1 MPQSK
6 MSHSIEQLLTS
17 ARTLLDDTSASAG
30 IDAEILLCHTLG
42 CSRSHLFAWPQK
54 TLTAEQIDRYHE
66 LVDLRASGRPVAYLT
81 GAREF
86 WSLPLKVDE
95 STLIPRPETET
106 LIEFVLE
113 RFAADTVLDVADL
126 GTGSGAIAC
135 ALASERPHWSIVATD
150 VSHAALNVARDN
162 ARRLGLDTIRFAHG
176 DWFDAF
182 DAARRFDLLVSNPP
196 YVAAADPHLSSGDV
210 MFEPASALVSGADGL
225 DDIRRIAAQ
234 ATDRLKTGGWLVLEH
249 GYNQQPVVAAI
260 LRNAGFDSI
269 ELRRDLAGIPRMTAG
284 CRSDA

>member
-1 MPQSK
+1 MTSTDT
-6 MSHSIEQLLTS
+6 HTIAQLLAIAAQRLDTAS
-17 ARTLLDDTSASAG
+17 ARL
-30 IDAEILLCHTLG
+30 DAEVLLSHVLG
-42 CSRSHLFAWPQK
+42 KPRSHLRAWPDRVP
-54 TLTAEQIDRYHE
+54 AHEQQAQFEALLARRIGGE
-66 LVDLRASGRPVAYLT
+66 PVAYLV
-81 GAREF
+81 GQREF
-86 WSLPLKVDE
+86 WSLPLTVTRD
-95 STLIPRPETET
+95 TLIPRPETET

-162 ARRLGLDTIRFAHG
+162 ARRLGLDTVRFAHG

-182 DAARRFDLLVSNPP
+182 DTARRFDLLVSNPP
-196 YVAAADPHLSSGDV
+196 YVAVADPHLSSGDV